1 MSAASASRIG
11 VVAENT
17 QGLKMRAQS
26 RSLGAASRRSATSAS
41 RTGGVAGKGHRGDVA
56 MRSTERPGEVS
67 GATAEASSSM
77 EAPAEYPSTARTRA
91 IRNDEFA
98 IPSMPPAQMEEKF
111 LTGTG
116 AERAH
121 WFPVALANGLDEA
134 TMVPFDLFNVP
145 WVMFRDGDGAAG
157 CVKDECAHRA
167 CPLSL
172 GKLVDGR
179 AQCPYHGWEY
189 TTGGECVKMPS
200 IKKMLPGVYVD
211 AAPVVERD
219 GFLYLW
225 AGKWEPGVEDEV
237 LAKVPR
243 RSLAPPKGFTP
254 MAEVTVDIPME
265 AEEVLSRLMAPG
277 GRTSR
282 TATVSFDVVDA
293 KRISDA
299 VFPKIVAN
307 VLRGLRKP
315 VPRSATFLP
324 ACVLDSTVGLEDGP
338 GDWNVHQMHVVLPA
352 RPGRCRLLFRLSVD
366 FVAVPEIA
374 RAIGGEVWA
383 NLAQMVLKEQ
393 LEGVRAG
400 GVDDEKSY
408 QEWKVSVSGDFD

>member
-1 MSAASASRIG
+1 MMRARSRCAASTSPRAARS
-11 VVAENT
+11 
-17 QGLKMRAQS
+17 QGLGGNDKKGRADATKS
-26 RSLGAASRRSATSAS
+26 TRARSAT
-41 RTGGVAGKGHRGDVA
+41 
-56 MRSTERPGEVS
+56 GEGS
-67 GATAEASSSM
+67 GATAEASSSTDGVAA
-77 EAPAEYPSTARTRA
+77 APGTSSAGSNSHATRTRA
-91 IRNDEFA
+91 IKNGEFF
-98 IPSMPPAQMEEKF
+98 IPSMPPAQMEEQF
-111 LTGTG
+111 LTGTN

-121 WFPVALANGLDEA
+121 WFPVAFAAGLDET
-134 TMVPFDLFNVP
+134 TMIPFDLFNVP
-145 WVMFRDGDGAAG
+145 WVMFRDADGNAG
-157 CVKDECAHRA
+157 CIKDECAHRA

-172 GKLVDGR
+172 GKLVNGKP
-179 AQCPYHGWEY
+179 QCPYHGWEY
-189 TTGGECVKMPS
+189 TSGGECVKMPS

-225 AGKWEPGVEDEV
+225 AGKWEPGIEDEV
-237 LAKVPR
+237 LAKVHRR
-243 RSLAPPKGFTP
+243 RSLAPPEGFTP

-265 AEEVLSRLMAPG
+265 AEEALSRLMAPG

-293 KRISDA
+293 KRISDS

-315 VPRSATFLP
+315 VPRTATFLP

-366 FVAVPEIA
+366 FVAVPDLA

-393 LEGVRAG
+393 LEGVRAS
-400 GVDDEKSY
+400 GVDDVERY

>member
-1 MSAASASRIG
+1 
-11 VVAENT
+11 
-17 QGLKMRAQS
+17 
-26 RSLGAASRRSATSAS
+26 
-41 RTGGVAGKGHRGDVA
+41 
-56 MRSTERPGEVS
+56 
-67 GATAEASSSM
+67 
-77 EAPAEYPSTARTRA
+77 
-91 IRNDEFA
+91 
-98 IPSMPPAQMEEKF
+98 
-111 LTGTG
+111 
-116 AERAH
+116 
-121 WFPVALANGLDEA
+121 
-134 TMVPFDLFNVP
+134 
-145 WVMFRDGDGAAG
+145 
-157 CVKDECAHRA
+157 
-167 CPLSL
+167 
-172 GKLVDGR
+172 
-179 AQCPYHGWEY
+179 
-189 TTGGECVKMPS
+189 
-200 IKKMLPGVYVD
+200 
-211 AAPVVERD
+211 
-219 GFLYLW
+219 
-225 AGKWEPGVEDEV
+225 
-237 LAKVPR
+237 
-243 RSLAPPKGFTP
+243 
-254 MAEVTVDIPME
+254 ME
-265 AEEVLSRLMAPG
+265 AEEVLARLMAPG

-299 VFPKIVAN
+299 VFPKSVAN
-307 VLRGLRKP
+307 VLRGVRKP